1 MRMARLVL
9 RISATFGLTLVGIG
23 LIGIAY
29 LNLYN
34 IDEQPYW
41 LLVAIALAGA
51 VCLVAAGWI
60 GFHTRRSKARSP
72 AA

>member
-1 MRMARLVL
+1 MARLIL
-9 RISATFGLTLVGIG
+9 RISATLGLALVGIA
-23 LIGIAY
+23 LIGLAY

-41 LLVAIALAGA
+41 LLVTIALAG
-51 VCLVAAGWI
+51 VTCLVSAGWI
-60 GFHTRRSKARSP
+60 GFHTRRAKARSP

>member
-1 MRMARLVL
+1 MTRLIL
-9 RISATFGLTLVGIG
+9 RISATLGLALVGIA
-23 LIGIAY
+23 LIGVAY

-41 LLVAIALAGA
+41 LLVTIALAGL

-60 GFHTRRSKARSP
+60 GFHTRRPKARSP